1 MKFAT
6 YRLPDGGVRH
16 GEIVDG
22 GRVTDLGPGDLSPVV
37 AALAGGGPAPAPPGG
52 PVRALDEVTLLAP
65 LLRPGKVLAVAANY
79 QEHVTETGGAPIDKA
94 RISPRLFIKPATSVS
109 GPGEEIAL
117 PSVSPSIDW
126 EAELVAVIGR
136 GGKDIP
142 VEDALAGVAGYTIGN
157 DVSARRMD
165 YGHERDTDD
174 PAVAFFDWL
183 NGKWLDG
190 FAALGPYLVSADEV
204 PDPQKLDVT
213 LEVNGR
219 VRQHGDTGQ
228 MIFNVAELVAFASR
242 LMTLEPGDVLYTG
255 TPSGV
260 GLASGEFLSAGDEM
274 TVRVSGLGSLV
285 NRVR

>member
-1 MKFAT
+1 MKLAT

-16 GEIVDG
+16 GEIVEG
-22 GRVTDLGPGDLSPVV
+22 GRVTDLGPGDLS
-37 AALAGGGPAPAPPGG
+37 ALVGGLGSVPSGG
-52 PVRALDEVTLLAP
+52 TEHALDEVTLLAP

-79 QEHVTETGGAPIDKA
+79 QEHVTETGGDALDKS
-94 RISPRLFIKPATSVS
+94 RISPRLFIKPGTAVS
-109 GPGEEIAL
+109 GPGEDIAL

-142 VEDALAGVAGYTIGN
+142 VEDALGHVGAYTIGN
-157 DVSARRMD
+157 DVSARKMD
-165 YGHERDTDD
+165 YGHDRDTEDS
-174 PAVAFFDWL
+174 AVAVVDRL
-183 NGKWLDG
+183 HGKWLDG
-190 FAALGPYLVSADEV
+190 FAALGPYLVTADEV
-204 PDPQKLDVT
+204 PDPQKLEVI

-228 MIFNVAELVAFASR
+228 MIFSVAELVAFASR

-260 GLASGEFLSAGDEM
+260 GMASGEFLSAGDEM
-274 TVRVSGLGSLV
+274 TVRVTGLGSLV